1 MFSKDGAE
9 FGLYFVWKTKES
21 LTACIYME
29 IGSSYGLELRFTN
42 FSYPKQSI
50 FVVLFSFKISPN
62 FTYRT

>member
-9 FGLYFVWKTKES
+9 RGLYFVWRTKES

-29 IGSSYGLELRFTN
+29 LGCHYGLELRFTN
-42 FSYPKQSI
+42 FSYPKQS
-50 FVVLFSFKISPN
+50 VVLVLFSFKISPN